1 MKKEIQKIKKLKALE
16 KRLSARNKKAISK
29 VFIDFSKKIAMDNSQ
44 KYLKISIETDY
55 EWLKNKFRTAF
66 EGIYL
71 YTFKETSKLFQELYK
86 IPKTKVIKGI
96 TDYFLKDWNKKN
108 AALQAKNVTETTRK
122 ILNRIIAEGQE
133 AGISYNEM
141 VSRLMNEVEEMSQQR
156 ATTIARTETI
166 KSINTT
172 SFETAKASGANEKCW
187 KHRSKGKHSRL
198 HHQMLAEKW
207 VDIDYKWILKNGVE
221 ADYPHQAGLPASEV
235 VRCNC
240 LVIFRWRNKNEEIK
254 KEEKN

>member
-1 MKKEIQKIKKLKALE
+1 MSKKDSYTVKRIRILE
-16 KRLSARNKKAISK
+16 KRLAARNKKIISK
-29 VFIDFSKKIAMDNSQ
+29 IFIDFSKKIAMDNSQ

-141 VSRLMNEVEEMSQQR
+141 VSRLMSEVEGMAEQR

-172 SFETAKASGANEKCW
+172 SFETAKACGMNEKCW
-187 KHRSKGKHSRL
+187 KHRNKGSNSRL
-198 HHQMLAEKW
+198 HHQILAEKW
-207 VDIDYKWILKNGVE
+207 VDIDHKWILKNGVE

-240 LVIFRWRNKNEEIK
+240 LVTFRWRNKNEK
-254 KEEKN
+254 TKEEEN